1 MFYSSLSTSRVCVCV
16 CVCVCVHAGRCA
28 AAVCSVCSSGGAGHL
43 NWWSGQC
50 DLQTVGRQRGSGMLH
65 PSQRIS
71 AQRLCCL
78 VSVSTHT
85 HMRARAH
92 THTRLFLWK
101 VGIFYRR
108 NGFILHKTVCE
119 ISLHLNLALTGNC
132 AFLLYQKRTHSVWFI
147 SVLKSV
153 DMGCN
158 VLISHLLL
166 VIPMSYPCHYTN
178 VCPHLS
184 HKKHTLTKYFSCF
197 TFYYTSTLFYTCSI

>member
-1 MFYSSLSTSRVCVCV
+1 MCV

-85 HMRARAH
+85 RTRTHTRTHTHMR

-101 VGIFYRR
+101 VGISYRR
-108 NGFILHKTVCE
+108 YGFILHKIVCE
-119 ISLHLNLALTGNC
+119 ISLHLNLALTVNC
-132 AFLLYQKRTHSVWFI
+132 IFTLSKKNSLCMI
-147 SVLKSV
+147 SK
-153 DMGCN
+153 
-158 VLISHLLL
+158 
-166 VIPMSYPCHYTN
+166 
-178 VCPHLS
+178 
-184 HKKHTLTKYFSCF
+184 CF
-197 TFYYTSTLFYTCSI
+197 EKCGHGV